1 MRLSVAVLL
10 LGLLLA
16 GSPASLRA
24 DAYDPLAVD
33 TNFLATPHNYTVHDS
48 ARDRDIPVLI
58 YLPAA
63 TNPAPIVIF
72 SHGLGGTRYGSPFL
86 GRHWAARG
94 YVTVYVQHPGS
105 DDSVWKD
112 LPVEDRLAAMQKAA
126 SIDNFLLR
134 VRDVPA
140 VIDQLER
147 WNVTPDHPL
156 AGRLDL
162 KKIGM
167 SGHSFGAVTT
177 EALGGETL
185 PISGRA
191 LTDTRV
197 SAALVL
203 SPSMPSSGNGERA
216 FGNVTIPWFLMTGT
230 LDNAPIGH
238 ATVASRREVYKYLK
252 GAPKYELVL
261 NRAEHSV
268 FTDNS
273 LPGEHEPRNPNHH
286 RVILALSTAFWDA
299 YLKRDPAALTWLQG
313 SAPRAIMESGDQWQL
328 QDH

>member
-1 MRLSVAVLL
+1 MRLSAFVFL

-16 GSPASLRA
+16 GAPVSLRA
-24 DAYDPLAVD
+24 DAYDPLVAD
-33 TNFLATPHNYTVHDS
+33 TNTLAAPVNVTVHDTP
-48 ARDRDIPVLI
+48 RDRDIPVLI
-58 YLPAA
+58 YLPAT
-63 TNPAPIVIF
+63 TNPAPIVLF

-94 YVTVYVQHPGS
+94 YVAVYVQHPGS

-112 LPVEDRLAAMQKAA
+112 LPAEDRLEAMQKAA
-126 SIDNFLLR
+126 SLDNFLLR

-140 VIDQLER
+140 VIDQLEH
-147 WNVTPDHPL
+147 WNTTPGHPL

-162 KKIGM
+162 KMIGM

-177 EALGGETL
+177 EALCGETL
-185 PISGRA
+185 PLSGRA
-191 LTDTRV
+191 LTDTRL

-203 SPSMPSSGNGERA
+203 SPSMPSSGKGQRA
-216 FGNVTIPWFLMTGT
+216 FGNVTIPWLLMTGT
-230 LDNAPIGH
+230 EDNAPIGH
-238 ATVASRREVYKYLK
+238 ATAASRREVYKCLK

-268 FTDNS
+268 FTETS

-299 YLKRDPAALTWLQG
+299 YLKHDPAALAWLQG
-313 SAPRAIMESGDQWQL
+313 SGPRAVMESADQWQL